1 MTVAEPISSAAPT
14 TYRPFAVD
22 DIAAAHALSTQ
33 FAWPHRVDDWRFVLD
48 AGTGFVAVSADRVIG
63 TALCWEYGRQAGSV
77 GMVIVEPGHQGQG
90 IGRQLMDR
98 LLEKLGNRL
107 TLLHATPAGQPLYEK
122 LGFRAIGLLHQHQ
135 GANFN
140 PPPVVL
146 LPGEQLRPLQTTDTP
161 RVIELASRA
170 TGVDRSALLPPL
182 LDIAQGIALER
193 ERDGALL
200 GFSLFRR
207 FGRGYAIG
215 PVAVLADNA
224 KNEPTLHRAQALIAH
239 WLAAHPNTFIRVDTP
254 EHPGLSAWLDGIG
267 LPRVDTV
274 VKMARNGTPVDDPS
288 VRSYGIVNQALG

>member
-1 MTVAEPISSAAPT
+1 MTVAESLSSVI
-14 TYRPFAVD
+14 YRPFAVD
-22 DIAAAHALSTQ
+22 DIAAAHTLSTR
-33 FAWPHRVDDWRFVLD
+33 FSWPHRVDDWRFVFD
-48 AGTGFVAVSADRVIG
+48 AGTGFVAVSAGRVIG
-63 TALCWEYGRQAGSV
+63 TGLCWEYGRDAGSV

-98 LLEKLGNRL
+98 LLEKLDRFDKRL

-135 GANFN
+135 GANFSA
-140 PPPVVL
+140 PPVVL

-161 RVIELASRA
+161 HLIELASRA

-193 ERDGALL
+193 DGTLL

-207 FGRGYAIG
+207 FGRGHAIG
-215 PVAVLADNA
+215 PVASLAGDA
-224 KNEPTLHRAQALIAH
+224 PHEPTLHRAQALIGH
-239 WLAAHPNTFIRVDTP
+239 WLAANPDTFIRVDTP
-254 EHPGLSAWLDGIG
+254 EHPGLSAWIEGIG

-274 VKMARNGTPVDDPS
+274 VKMARNGTPIDDPS